1 MFYLFFICEAILGG
15 QKGVLNKMYYYYY
28 HYYYNYY
35 FYYFGSIGMLVI
47 VLGGRIWGC
56 GSVMNIAII

>member
-15 QKGVLNKMYYYYY
+15 QKGVLNKMYYYY

-35 FYYFGSIGMLVI
+35 FYYFGSIGALE
-47 VLGGRIWGC
+47 C
-56 GSVMNIAII
+56 